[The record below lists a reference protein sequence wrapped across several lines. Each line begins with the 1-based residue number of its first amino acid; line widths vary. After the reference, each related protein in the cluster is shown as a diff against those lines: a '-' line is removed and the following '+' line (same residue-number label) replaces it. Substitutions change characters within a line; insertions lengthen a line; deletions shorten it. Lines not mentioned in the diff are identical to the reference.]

1 MFLEGV
7 VGNWFKSCSF
17 ELSSTG
23 GCWAAVD
30 MKGIPDEWCCDVKA
44 LMTELNSGPEV
55 CSARDVGQWNAD
67 VLEIRWTKTVDT
79 VKSSKCYLERYSLK
93 HRKPVKDI
101 TKDRSD
107 VVKLAGTNNQTVGGV
122 KHHLQMACMW
132 LWLIC
137 RIEWSSQITTKA
149 TARVHLSTNRL
160 PFTSSDSCH
169 GPPYTSKVLQ
179 LVEAAKDD
187 VLYMLVHRQF
197 TVNSDA
203 EVTNFVQRRYELV
216 FNLQCC

>member
-1 MFLEGV
+1 
-7 VGNWFKSCSF
+7 
-17 ELSSTG
+17 
-23 GCWAAVD
+23 

-107 VVKLAGTNNQTVGGV
+107 VVKLAGTNNQTGGGV
-122 KHHLQMACMW
+122 QHHLQMAGDFVSM
-132 LWLIC
+132 
-137 RIEWSSQITTKA
+137 RRTEQRYNSQPE
-149 TARVHLSTNRL
+149 S
-160 PFTSSDSCH
+160 
-169 GPPYTSKVLQ
+169 
-179 LVEAAKDD
+179 
-187 VLYMLVHRQF
+187 
-197 TVNSDA
+197 
-203 EVTNFVQRRYELV
+203 QRR
-216 FNLQCC
+216 LQPAYVA